1 MMYKGIDE
9 AEFTLSVILTEI
21 AVAVVSYIIPR
32 YHFIIRVFSRMHFIL
47 KLIRI
52 NDGIRNVYGNLI
64 L

>member
-9 AEFTLSVILTEI
+9 ADFTLSVILTEI
-21 AVAVVSYIIPR
+21 AVAVVSYIISG
-32 YHFIIRVFSRMHFIL
+32 YHFIRVFPECIFLL

-52 NDGIRNVYGNLI
+52 NDGIGNVYGNLI